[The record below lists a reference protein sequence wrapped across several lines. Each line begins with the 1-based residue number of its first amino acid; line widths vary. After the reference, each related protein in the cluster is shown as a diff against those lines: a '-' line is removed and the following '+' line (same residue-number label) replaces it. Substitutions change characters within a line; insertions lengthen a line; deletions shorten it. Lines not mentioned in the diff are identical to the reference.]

1 MLHTDS
7 LTGGQFFA
15 ALRLVL
21 HAASGKGVD
30 RTLAF
35 VQGACCGS
43 TSQPNHITF
52 LSVLLIT
59 LPCSPPKLG

>member
-1 MLHTDS
+1 MLHTDY

-21 HAASGKGVD
+21 HAVSGKGVD

-35 VQGACCGS
+35 VQGMLKLIFAKTHLVFLTMHGS
-43 TSQPNHITF
+43 
-52 LSVLLIT
+52 LS
-59 LPCSPPKLG
+59 KLGRSA